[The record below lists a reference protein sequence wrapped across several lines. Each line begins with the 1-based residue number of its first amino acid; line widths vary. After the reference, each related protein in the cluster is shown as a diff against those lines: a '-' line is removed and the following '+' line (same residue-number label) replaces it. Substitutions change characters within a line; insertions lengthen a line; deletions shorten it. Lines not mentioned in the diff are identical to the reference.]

1 MHHDSVGVE
10 TFWISPSLSRSHT
23 LWLRLQKLEQRS
35 RAPSR
40 LCTLDIRGCRSQTLT
55 LWVAHTHT
63 HGYIPICPADR
74 AARFPEAFLSCPSGL
89 CCLSHQVAMSEKL
102 HNLVTEIHRG
112 SSNNSN
118 FLLANWER
126 EPAQW
131 KFAPVFLLCVCGK
144 VVLFFPHQKS
154 LKNKSNFLESGPNKA
169 WQKFVPSSPDSSS
182 SRVRYKQMKTSLF

>member
-63 HGYIPICPADR
+63 HGYIQICTLQTEQLGFLRLFWAVPLVCAVSPTR
-74 AARFPEAFLSCPSGL
+74 WRCQRSSTTWSQRFTEEVPTT
-89 CCLSHQVAMSEKL
+89 
-102 HNLVTEIHRG
+102 VTF
-112 SSNNSN
+112 S
-118 FLLANWER
+118 WPTER
-126 EPAQW
+126 ESQRSES
-131 KFAPVFLLCVCGK
+131 LLLYFYYVS
-144 VVLFFPHQKS
+144 VVKLFFFFPTKRA
-154 LKNKSNFLESGPNKA
+154 LKIKVIF
-169 WQKFVPSSPDSSS
+169 
-182 SRVRYKQMKTSLF
+182 